1 MLYLLLY
8 CLGAVAAVLVR
19 EDDIAS
25 AVKTEFVNNG
35 VEDELDLE
43 FFGGQTSFSIA
54 GASVSYT
61 HLTLPT
67 ILLV

>member
-1 MLYLLLY
+1 MTKMLKKLKYVFPMLYLLLY

-35 VEDELDLE
+35 VEDELD
-43 FFGGQTSFSIA
+43 
-54 GASVSYT
+54 
-61 HLTLPT
+61 
-67 ILLV
+67 